1 MLFCRSEPARD
12 GGLAAD
18 QSPSECTQSHC
29 RSEPARDS
37 VLTADQS
44 LADVLNPCGSCGATI
59 RLASDDGL
67 PSPQNRQ
74 PIPPSPSIS
83 LALAGWSAIKN
94 EWSGLLLRAVV
105 VCGDRSGSSIYRG
118 SSYESSWETRVSPV
132 VAGFF
137 CRAAQRLRQ
146 SSATASCC
154 ASTTSGAY
162 LSDPGRHPGG
172 GRYVCG
178 RTSHSA
184 YHHHSLCHA
193 VA

>member
-1 MLFCRSEPARD
+1 M
-12 GGLAAD
+12 AASHPRKID
-18 QSPSECTQSHC
+18 SPF
-29 RSEPARDS
+29 
-37 VLTADQS
+37 
-44 LADVLNPCGSCGATI
+44 
-59 RLASDDGL
+59 
-67 PSPQNRQ
+67 
-74 PIPPSPSIS
+74 PPSPSIS

-94 EWSGLLLRAVV
+94 EWSGLLSRAVV
-105 VCGDRSGSSIYRG
+105 VCDDGSGSSIYRG

-154 ASTTSGAY
+154 ASTTAGAY

-193 VA
+193 VAGRWCTSAGSCPKCSMPDPESAGLVAKGFIPSPQVSLGSVKGDQDRNPPSTFSETPVV